1 MTNSNQTPR
10 ADDDI
15 TGIAAYFI
23 RNRVISWMIS
33 LIFLIGGAAA
43 FFGLGRLEDPA
54 FTIKDAMVVTSYPG
68 ATPQQVEE
76 EVTYPLEK
84 AIQQLTY
91 VDEVNS
97 ISSRGLSQITVTMK
111 NNYGPDDLP
120 QIWDE
125 LRRKVNDLKGS
136 LPPGVND
143 PQVIDDF
150 GDVYGILLA
159 VTGDGYSY
167 KELLDYV
174 DYLRRELELIDG
186 VSKVS
191 VSGQQQEQVFIE
203 ISMKRLSSLGLSPST
218 VFNLL
223 STQNVV
229 SDAGAVR
236 IGSEYIRIQP
246 TGEFQ
251 NVDQLGDLI
260 LTESGAQGL
269 IYLRDVAEITRGYI
283 EVPSNIITFNGHLAL
298 NLGVSFAQGVNV
310 VEVGQRFDRRLAELK
325 YQQPV
330 GVEIAEIYSQPKE
343 VDKSVSGFVVSLG
356 QAVAI
361 VIVVLLFFMGLRSG
375 LLIGLILLL
384 TVLGTFIFM
393 KYFAI
398 DLQRISLGALVI
410 ALGMLV
416 DNAIVVVEGI
426 LIGTQ
431 KGRTRL
437 QAATDIVTQTKWP
450 LLGATVIAVTAF
462 APIGLSEDS
471 TGEYCGTL
479 FTVLLISLMLSW
491 FTAIS
496 ITPFFADI
504 FFKGQKNAAG
514 SEDADPYN
522 GIIFVVYRRFLQL
535 CMRQAW
541 FTVIVLVVGLAA
553 SVYGFGFVKQ
563 AFFPSSTTPMF
574 QADIWL
580 PEGTDIRA
588 TNTKLKALES
598 WITQQ
603 DGVEH
608 VTTTAGKGLQR
619 FMLTY
624 APEKSYAAYGEITT
638 RVTSYESLDALM
650 VKFRAHVEQQ
660 FPEVNYKLKKIELGP
675 GGGAKIEARLIG
687 SDPTVLRS
695 LAAEVQG
702 IMRDD
707 PGATNIRH
715 DWRERTK
722 VLEPK
727 FNESQ
732 ARRYGITKSDV
743 DDFLSMSFSG
753 LSIGVYRDGTTLM
766 PIVARLPEEERV
778 DIRNIEGMKIWS
790 PALSEFIPLQ
800 QVTLG
805 YDMRWEDPIIVRKNR
820 KRMLT
825 VMADPDLL
833 GEETA
838 ATLQSRLQTKIE
850 ALEFPPGYSLE
861 WGGEYESS
869 ADAQASL
876 FTTMPMGYLFMFLI
890 TVFLFNS
897 IKEPIIVWCTVP
909 LALIGV
915 TSGLLLLDTPFG
927 FMALLGFLSLSGMV
941 LKNGIVLLDQIEIE
955 MKLGKDPYVAV
966 VDAALSRVRPVCMAA
981 ITTILGMIPL
991 LPDIF
996 FKPMAVTIMF
1006 GLGFAT
1012 VLTLIVVPVL
1022 YRLFHSVRV
1031 PNGREPSD
1039 PSAQGMQEATQ

>member
-1 MTNSNQTPR
+1 MNDLNKSAPQS
-10 ADDDI
+10 DDDV

-23 RNRVISWMIS
+23 RNRVISWMVA
-33 LIFLIGGAAA
+33 LIFLIGGIAA

-76 EVTYPLEK
+76 EVTYPIEK

-125 LRRKVNDLKGS
+125 LRRKVNDLKGT
-136 LPPGVND
+136 LPPGVNE

-174 DYLRRELELIDG
+174 DYLRRELELVDG

-203 ISMKRLSSLGLSPST
+203 VSMKKLSSIGLSPDT

-229 SDAGAVR
+229 SDAGAIR
-236 IGSEYIRIQP
+236 IGDEYIRIQP

-251 NVDQLGDLI
+251 SVDELGDLLI
-260 LTESGAQGL
+260 AESGAQGL
-269 IYLRDVAEITRGYI
+269 IFLKDVAEIKRGYV
-283 EVPSNIITFNGHLAL
+283 EVPNNIINFNGSLAL
-298 NLGVSFAQGVNV
+298 NVGVSFAEGVNV
-310 VEVGQRFDRRLAELK
+310 VEVGKAFDHRLAELK

-330 GVEIAEIYSQPKE
+330 GIEISEIYSQPKE
-343 VDKSVSGFVVSLG
+343 VDKSVSGFVVSLA
-356 QAVAI
+356 QAVGI
-361 VIVVLLFFMGLRSG
+361 VIIVLLFFMGLRSG

-393 KYFAI
+393 KYLAI

-496 ITPFFADI
+496 LTPFFADI
-504 FFKGQKNAAG
+504 FFKGQKIKQGEGEEN
-514 SEDADPYN
+514 DPYN
-522 GIIFVVYRRFLQL
+522 GVIFVIYKKFLQF
-535 CMRQAW
+535 CMRRAW
-541 FTVIVLVVGLAA
+541 FTVVVLIAGLAA
-553 SVYGFGFVKQ
+553 SVYGFTFVKQ
-563 AFFPSSTTPMF
+563 AFFPSSTTPIF
-574 QADIWL
+574 QLDVWM

-588 TNTKLKALES
+588 TNTTLKELES
-598 WITQQ
+598 WLAKQ
-603 DGVEH
+603 EH
-608 VTTTAGKGLQR
+608 VDHITTTAGKGLQR

-638 RVTSYESLDALM
+638 RMENYEALKPLM
-650 VKFRAHVEQQ
+650 AKFREYLKANY
-660 FPEVNYKLKKIELGP
+660 PEINYKLKQIELGP
-675 GGGAKIEARLIG
+675 GGGAKIEARIIG
-687 SDPTVLRS
+687 SDPTVLRTI
-695 LAAEVQG
+695 AAQVKD
-702 IMRDD
+702 IMYAD
-707 PGATNIRH
+707 PQATNIRH
-715 DWRERTK
+715 DWRERTQ
-722 VLEPK
+722 VLEPQ

-753 LSIGVYRDGTTLM
+753 MTIGLYRDGTTLM
-766 PIVARLPEEERV
+766 PIVARLPEDERI

-790 PALSEFIPLQ
+790 PAQSEFIPLQ
-800 QVTLG
+800 QVTMG

-825 VMADPDLL
+825 VMADPDIL

-838 ATLQSRLQTKIE
+838 STLQKRLQPQIE
-850 ALEFPPGYSLE
+850 AIQMPPGYSLE

-869 ADAQASL
+869 GDAQESL

-897 IKEPIIVWCTVP
+897 IKEPLIVWLTVP

-915 TSGLLLLDTPFG
+915 TTGLLALNTPFG

-955 MKLGKDPYVAV
+955 MKSGKEAYDAV
-966 VDAALSRVRPVCMAA
+966 VDAAVSRVRPVCMAA

-1022 YRLFHSVRV
+1022 YRLFHKVAV
-1031 PNGREPSD
+1031 PKQ
-1039 PSAQGMQEATQ
+1039 A

>member
-1 MTNSNQTPR
+1 MSNQQHTPQS
-10 ADDDI
+10 DDDVK
-15 TGIAAYFI
+15 GVAAYFI
-23 RNRVISWMIS
+23 RNRVISWMLS
-33 LIFLIGGAAA
+33 LIFLIGGVSA

-54 FTIKDAMVVTSYPG
+54 FTIKDAMVVTAYPG

-76 EVTYPLEK
+76 EVTYPIEK

-125 LRRKVNDLKGS
+125 LRRKVNDLKGQ

-159 VTGDGYSY
+159 ITGDGYSY

-174 DYLRRELELIDG
+174 DYLRRELELVDG
-186 VSKVS
+186 ISKVS
-191 VSGQQQEQVFIE
+191 VSGQQQEKVFIE
-203 ISMKRLSSLGLSPST
+203 ISMKRISSLGLSPQT

-223 STQNVV
+223 STQNAV
-229 SDAGAVR
+229 SDAGAIR
-236 IGSEYIRIQP
+236 IGEEYIRIQP
-246 TGEFQ
+246 TGEF
-251 NVDQLGDLI
+251 NDVDKLGDLI
-260 LTESGAQGL
+260 LTESGTKGL
-269 IYLRDVAEITRGYI
+269 IYLRDVAEVKRGYV
-283 EVPSNIITFNGHLAL
+283 EVPDNIINFNGQLAL
-298 NLGVSFAQGVNV
+298 NVGVSFSQGVNV
-310 VEVGQRFDRRLAELK
+310 VEVGKRFDRRLAELK

-330 GVEIAEIYSQPKE
+330 GIDISEIYSQPKE

-361 VIVVLLFFMGLRSG
+361 VIIVLLFFMGLRSG

-384 TVLGTFIFM
+384 TVFGTFIFM
-393 KYFAI
+393 QYFRI

-431 KGRTRL
+431 KGRTRM

-462 APIGLSEDS
+462 APIGLSEDA

-496 ITPFFADI
+496 LTPFFADL
-504 FFKGQKNAAG
+504 FFKGQKFAEG
-514 SEDADPYN
+514 SEDSDPYN
-522 GIIFVVYRRFLQL
+522 GMVFVIYKNFLEF
-535 CMRQAW
+535 CMKRAW
-541 FTVIVLVVGLAA
+541 MTMGVLVLALVA
-553 SVYGFGFVKQ
+553 SVYGFTHVKQ

-574 QADIWL
+574 LVDVWM

-588 TNTKLKALES
+588 TNTKLKVLERWLS
-598 WITQQ
+598 EQ
-603 DGVEH
+603 DDVEH
-608 VTTTAGKGLQR
+608 ITTTAGKGLQR

-638 RVTSYESLDALM
+638 RVASYEALAPLM
-650 VKFRAHVEQQ
+650 ERFRQYVDQN
-660 FPEVNYKLKKIELGP
+660 FPEINYKLKQIELGP
-675 GGGAKIEARLIG
+675 GGGAKIEARIVG

-695 LAAEVQG
+695 IATQVMD
-702 IMRDD
+702 IMHADK
-707 PGATNIRH
+707 GAYNVRH

-722 VLEPK
+722 VIEPQ

-732 ARRYGITKSDV
+732 ARRYGVTKSDV
-743 DDFLSMSFSG
+743 DEFLAMSFSG
-753 LSIGVYRDGTTLM
+753 KTIGVYRDGTTLM
-766 PIVARLPEEERV
+766 PIVARLPDDERV
-778 DIRNIEGMKIWS
+778 DIRNIEGMKLWS
-790 PALSEFIPLQ
+790 PVIGDYIPLQ

-805 YDMRWEDPIIVRKNR
+805 YEMRWEDPLIVRKNR

-838 ATLQSRLQTKIE
+838 STLQKRLQPQIE
-850 ALEFPPGYSLE
+850 AIKLPAGYSLE

-869 ADAQASL
+869 HDAQESL
-876 FTTMPMGYLFMFLI
+876 FKTMPLGYLFMFLI

-897 IKEPIIVWCTVP
+897 VKEPLIVWLTVP

-915 TSGLLLLDTPFG
+915 TTGLLALNTPFG
-927 FMALLGFLSLSGMV
+927 FMALLGFLSLSGML

-955 MKLGKDPYVAV
+955 MHSGKDPYLAV
-966 VDAALSRVRPVCMAA
+966 VDASLSRVRPVCMAA
-981 ITTILGMIPL
+981 ITTILGMLPL

-1022 YRLFHSVRV
+1022 YRLFHKVAV
-1031 PNGREPSD
+1031 PK
-1039 PSAQGMQEATQ
+1039 

>member
-1 MTNSNQTPR
+1 MSEQNNVAPQK
-10 ADDDI
+10 DDDENV

-23 RNRVISWMIS
+23 RNRVISWMVS
-33 LIFLIGGAAA
+33 LIFLIGGISA

-76 EVTYPLEK
+76 EVTYPIEK

-125 LRRKVNDLKGS
+125 LRRKVNDLKGT

-143 PQVIDDF
+143 PSVIDDF

-174 DYLRRELELIDG
+174 DYLRRELELVDG

-203 ISMKRLSSLGLSPST
+203 ISMKKLSSLGLSPNT

-229 SDAGAVR
+229 SDAGAIR
-236 IGSEYIRIQP
+236 IGDEYIRIQP

-251 NVDQLGDLI
+251 SVDELGDLL

-269 IYLRDVAEITRGYI
+269 IFLKDVAEIKRGYVD
-283 EVPSNIITFNGHLAL
+283 VPTNIINYNGELAL
-298 NLGVSFAQGVNV
+298 NMGISFAQGVNV
-310 VEVGQRFDRRLAELK
+310 VEVGKAFDRRVAELK

-330 GVEIAEIYSQPKE
+330 GVEISEIYNQPKE
-343 VDKSVSGFVVSLG
+343 VDKSVSGFVVSLA
-356 QAVAI
+356 QAVGI

-496 ITPFFADI
+496 LTPFFADI
-504 FFKGQKNAAG
+504 FFKGQKIKSG
-514 SEDADPYN
+514 DGEDNDPYN
-522 GIIFVVYRRFLQL
+522 GIIFVVYKKFLNF
-535 CMRQAW
+535 CMRRAW
-541 FTVIVLVVGLAA
+541 FTVVVLVAGLAA
-553 SVYGFGFVKQ
+553 SVYGFTHVKQ
-563 AFFPSSTTPMF
+563 AFFPSSTTPIF
-574 QADIWL
+574 QLDVWL

-588 TNTKLKALES
+588 TNDKLKELEG
-598 WITQQ
+598 WLAKQ
-603 DGVEH
+603 DHVEH
-608 VTTTAGKGLQR
+608 ITTTAGKGLQR

-624 APEKSYAAYGEITT
+624 SPEKSYAAYGEITT
-638 RVTSYESLDALM
+638 RVENYEALAPLM
-650 VKFRAHVEQQ
+650 DRFRDHIKTNY
-660 FPEVNYKLKKIELGP
+660 PEINYKLKQIELGP
-675 GGGAKIEARLIG
+675 GGGAKIEARVIG
-687 SDPTVLRS
+687 SDPTVLRTI
-695 LAAEVQG
+695 AAQV
-702 IMRDD
+702 MDVMYAD

-715 DWRERTK
+715 DWRERTQ
-722 VLEPK
+722 VLEPQ

-753 LSIGVYRDGTTLM
+753 MNIGLYRDGTTLM
-766 PIVARLPEEERV
+766 PIVARLPEDERI

-790 PALSEFIPLQ
+790 PAQSEFIPLQ
-800 QVTLG
+800 QVTMG

-825 VMADPDLL
+825 VMADPDIL

-838 ATLQSRLQTKIE
+838 ATLQARLQPQIE
-850 ALEFPPGYSLE
+850 AIEMPPGYSLE

-869 ADAQASL
+869 GDAKASL

-890 TVFLFNS
+890 TIFLFNS
-897 IKEPIIVWCTVP
+897 IKEPLIVWLTVP

-915 TSGLLLLDTPFG
+915 TTGLLALNTPFG

-955 MKLGKDPYVAV
+955 MKSGKDAYDAV
-966 VDAALSRVRPVCMAA
+966 VDAAVSRVRPVCMAA

-1022 YRLFHSVRV
+1022 YRLFHKVAV
-1031 PNGREPSD
+1031 PK
-1039 PSAQGMQEATQ
+1039 

>member
-1 MTNSNQTPR
+1 MSEQNNVAPQK
-10 ADDDI
+10 DDENV

-33 LIFLIGGAAA
+33 LIFLIGGFSA

-136 LPPGVND
+136 LPPGVNE
-143 PQVIDDF
+143 PSVVDDF

-174 DYLRRELELIDG
+174 DYLRRELELVDG

-203 ISMKRLSSLGLSPST
+203 ISMKKLSSLGLSPNT

-229 SDAGAVR
+229 SDAGAIR
-236 IGSEYIRIQP
+236 IGDEYIRIQP

-251 NVDQLGDLI
+251 SVDELGDLL

-269 IYLRDVAEITRGYI
+269 IFLKDVAEIKRGYVD
-283 EVPSNIITFNGHLAL
+283 VPTNIINYNGQLAL

-310 VEVGQRFDRRLAELK
+310 VEVGKAFDRRVAELK

-330 GVEIAEIYSQPKE
+330 GVEISEIYNQPKE
-343 VDKSVSGFVVSLG
+343 VDKSVSGFVISLA
-356 QAVAI
+356 QAVGI

-393 KYFAI
+393 KYLAI

-431 KGRTRL
+431 KRRTRL

-496 ITPFFADI
+496 LTPFFADI
-504 FFKGQKNAAG
+504 FFKGQKIKSG
-514 SEDADPYN
+514 EGEDNDPYN
-522 GIIFVVYRRFLQL
+522 GIVFVMYKKFLSF
-535 CMRQAW
+535 CMRRAW
-541 FTVIVLVVGLAA
+541 FTVVVLVAGLAA
-553 SVYGFGFVKQ
+553 SVYGFTYVKQ
-563 AFFPSSTTPMF
+563 AFFPSSTTPIF
-574 QADIWL
+574 QLDVWL

-588 TNTKLKALES
+588 TNDTLKELEG
-598 WITQQ
+598 WLAEQ
-603 DGVEH
+603 DH
-608 VTTTAGKGLQR
+608 VDHITTTAGKGLQR

-638 RVTSYESLDALM
+638 RVENYEALAPLM
-650 VKFRAHVEQQ
+650 DRFREHIKTNY
-660 FPEVNYKLKKIELGP
+660 PEINYKLKQIELGP
-675 GGGAKIEARLIG
+675 GGGAKIEARIIG
-687 SDPTVLRS
+687 SDPTVLRTI
-695 LAAEVQG
+695 AAQV
-702 IMRDD
+702 MDVMYAD

-715 DWRERTK
+715 DWRERTQ
-722 VLEPK
+722 VLEPQ

-753 LSIGVYRDGTTLM
+753 MTIGLYRDGTTLM
-766 PIVARLPEEERV
+766 PIVARLPEDERI

-790 PALSEFIPLQ
+790 PAQSEFIPLQ
-800 QVTLG
+800 QVTMG

-825 VMADPDLL
+825 VMADPDIL

-838 ATLQSRLQTKIE
+838 ATLQKRLQPAIE
-850 ALEFPPGYSLE
+850 AIEMPPGYSLE

-869 ADAQASL
+869 GKAKASL
-876 FTTMPMGYLFMFLI
+876 FSTMPMGYLFMFLI
-890 TVFLFNS
+890 TIFLFNS
-897 IKEPIIVWCTVP
+897 IKEPLIVWLTVP

-915 TSGLLLLDTPFG
+915 TTGLLALNTPFG

-955 MKLGKDPYVAV
+955 MKSGKEAYDAV
-966 VDAALSRVRPVCMAA
+966 VDAAVSRVRPVCMAA

-1022 YRLFHSVRV
+1022 YRLFHRV
-1031 PNGREPSD
+1031 AVPK
-1039 PSAQGMQEATQ
+1039 

>member
-1 MTNSNQTPR
+1 MSEQNKVPQS
-10 ADDDI
+10 DGDV

-23 RNRVISWMIS
+23 RNRVISWMVS
-33 LIFLIGGAAA
+33 LIFLIGGIAA

-97 ISSRGLSQITVTMK
+97 ISNRGLSQITVTMK

-125 LRRKVNDLKGS
+125 LRRKVNDLKVT
-136 LPPGVND
+136 LPPGVNE

-174 DYLRRELELIDG
+174 DYLRRELELVDG

-203 ISMKRLSSLGLSPST
+203 VSMKKLSSIGLSPNT

-223 STQNVV
+223 STQNIV
-229 SDAGAVR
+229 SDAGAIR
-236 IGSEYIRIQP
+236 IGDEYIRIQP

-251 NVDQLGDLI
+251 SVDELGDLLI
-260 LTESGAQGL
+260 TESGAQGL
-269 IYLRDVAEITRGYI
+269 IFLKDVAEIKRGYV
-283 EVPSNIITFNGHLAL
+283 EVPSNIINFNGSLAL
-298 NLGVSFAQGVNV
+298 NVGVSFAQGVNV
-310 VEVGQRFDRRLAELK
+310 VEVGKAFDRRLAELK

-330 GVEIAEIYSQPKE
+330 GVEISEIYSQPKE
-343 VDKSVSGFVVSLG
+343 VDKSVSGFVISLA
-356 QAVAI
+356 QAVGI
-361 VIVVLLFFMGLRSG
+361 VIIVLLFFMGLRSG

-393 KYFAI
+393 KYLAI

-496 ITPFFADI
+496 LTPFFADI
-504 FFKGQKNAAG
+504 FFKGQKIKQGEGEEN
-514 SEDADPYN
+514 DPYN
-522 GIIFVVYRRFLQL
+522 GIIFVAYKKFLEF
-535 CMRQAW
+535 CMRRAW
-541 FTVIVLVVGLAA
+541 LTVVVLIVGLGA
-553 SVYGFGFVKQ
+553 SVYGFTLVKQ
-563 AFFPSSTTPMF
+563 SFFPSSTTPIF
-574 QADIWL
+574 QLDVWL

-588 TNTKLKALES
+588 TNDKLKELES
-598 WITQQ
+598 WLAEQ
-603 DGVEH
+603 EH
-608 VTTTAGKGLQR
+608 VDHITTTAGKGLQR

-638 RVTSYESLDALM
+638 RVDNYEALAPLM
-650 VKFRAHVEQQ
+650 ARFRDHLKANY
-660 FPEVNYKLKKIELGP
+660 PEINYKLKQIELGP
-675 GGGAKIEARLIG
+675 GGGAKIEARIIG
-687 SDPTVLRS
+687 SDPTVLRTI
-695 LAAEVQG
+695 AAQVMD
-702 IMRDD
+702 IMYAD

-715 DWRERTK
+715 DWRERTQ
-722 VLEPK
+722 VLEPQ

-753 LSIGVYRDGTTLM
+753 MTIGLYRDGTTLM
-766 PIVARLPEEERV
+766 PIVARLPEDERI

-790 PALSEFIPLQ
+790 PAQSEFIPLQ
-800 QVTLG
+800 QVTMG

-825 VMADPDLL
+825 VMADPDIL

-838 ATLQSRLQTKIE
+838 STLQKRLQPQIE
-850 ALEFPPGYSLE
+850 AIQMPPGYSLE

-869 ADAQASL
+869 GDAQESL

-897 IKEPIIVWCTVP
+897 IKEPLIVWLTVP

-915 TSGLLLLDTPFG
+915 TTGLLALNTPFG

-955 MKLGKDPYVAV
+955 MKSGKEAYDAV
-966 VDAALSRVRPVCMAA
+966 VDAAVSRVRPVCMAA

-1012 VLTLIVVPVL
+1012 ILTLIVVPVL
-1022 YRLFHSVRV
+1022 YRLFHKVSV
-1031 PNGREPSD
+1031 PK
-1039 PSAQGMQEATQ
+1039 

>member
-1 MTNSNQTPR
+1 MSDINKSVPQS
-10 ADDDI
+10 DDDV

-23 RNRVISWMIS
+23 RNRVISWMVA
-33 LIFLIGGAAA
+33 LIFLIGGIAA

-76 EVTYPLEK
+76 EVTYPIEK

-125 LRRKVNDLKGS
+125 LRRKVNDLKGT
-136 LPPGVND
+136 LPPGVNE

-174 DYLRRELELIDG
+174 DYLRRELELVDG

-203 ISMKRLSSLGLSPST
+203 VSMKKLSSIGLAPDT

-229 SDAGAVR
+229 SDAGAIR
-236 IGSEYIRIQP
+236 IGDEYIRIQP

-251 NVDQLGDLI
+251 SVEELGDLLI
-260 LTESGAQGL
+260 TESGAQGL
-269 IYLRDVAEITRGYI
+269 IFLKDVAEIKRGYV
-283 EVPSNIITFNGHLAL
+283 EVPSNVINFNGSLAL
-298 NLGVSFAQGVNV
+298 NVGVSFAEGVNV
-310 VEVGQRFDRRLAELK
+310 VEVGKAFDHRLAELK

-330 GVEIAEIYSQPKE
+330 GIEISEIYSQPKE
-343 VDKSVSGFVVSLG
+343 VDKSVSGFVVSLA
-356 QAVAI
+356 QAVGI
-361 VIVVLLFFMGLRSG
+361 VIIVLLFFMGLRSG

-393 KYFAI
+393 KYLAI

-496 ITPFFADI
+496 LTPFFADI
-504 FFKGQKNAAG
+504 FFKGQKIKQGEGEEN
-514 SEDADPYN
+514 DPYN
-522 GIIFVVYRRFLQL
+522 GVIFVIYKKFLQF
-535 CMRQAW
+535 CMRRAW
-541 FTVIVLVVGLAA
+541 FTVVVLIAGLAA
-553 SVYGFGFVKQ
+553 SVYGFTFVKQ
-563 AFFPSSTTPMF
+563 AFFPSSTTPIF
-574 QADIWL
+574 QLDVWM

-588 TNTKLKALES
+588 TNTTLKELES
-598 WITQQ
+598 WLAKQ
-603 DGVEH
+603 EH
-608 VTTTAGKGLQR
+608 VDHITTTAGKGLQR

-638 RVTSYESLDALM
+638 RMENYEALKPLM
-650 VKFRAHVEQQ
+650 AKFREYLKANY
-660 FPEVNYKLKKIELGP
+660 PEINYKLKQIELGP
-675 GGGAKIEARLIG
+675 GGGAKIEARIIG
-687 SDPTVLRS
+687 SDPTVLRTI
-695 LAAEVQG
+695 AAQVKD
-702 IMRDD
+702 IMYAD
-707 PGATNIRH
+707 PQASNIRH
-715 DWRERTK
+715 DWRERTQ
-722 VLEPK
+722 VLEPQ

-753 LSIGVYRDGTTLM
+753 MTIGLYRDGTTLM
-766 PIVARLPEEERV
+766 PIVARLPEDERI

-790 PALSEFIPLQ
+790 PAQSEFIPLQ
-800 QVTLG
+800 QVTMG

-825 VMADPDLL
+825 VMADPDIL

-838 ATLQSRLQTKIE
+838 STLQKRLQPQIE
-850 ALEFPPGYSLE
+850 AIQMPPGYSLE

-869 ADAQASL
+869 GDAQESL

-897 IKEPIIVWCTVP
+897 IKEPLIVWLTVP

-915 TSGLLLLDTPFG
+915 TTGLLALNTPFG

-955 MKLGKDPYVAV
+955 MKSGKEAYDAV
-966 VDAALSRVRPVCMAA
+966 VDAAVSRVRPVCMAA

-1022 YRLFHSVRV
+1022 YRLFHKVAV
-1031 PNGREPSD
+1031 PKQ
-1039 PSAQGMQEATQ
+1039 A

>member
-1 MTNSNQTPR
+1 MSEQNNVAPQK
-10 ADDDI
+10 DDDDENV

-23 RNRVISWMIS
+23 RNRVISWMVS
-33 LIFLIGGAAA
+33 LIFLIGGISA

-76 EVTYPLEK
+76 EVTYPIEK

-125 LRRKVNDLKGS
+125 LRRKVNDLKGT

-143 PQVIDDF
+143 PSVIDDF

-174 DYLRRELELIDG
+174 DYLRRELELVDG

-203 ISMKRLSSLGLSPST
+203 ISMKKLSSLGLSPNT

-229 SDAGAVR
+229 SDAGAIR
-236 IGSEYIRIQP
+236 IGDEYIRIQP

-251 NVDQLGDLI
+251 SVDELGDLL

-269 IYLRDVAEITRGYI
+269 IFLKDVAEIKRGYVD
-283 EVPSNIITFNGHLAL
+283 VPTNIINYNGELAL
-298 NLGVSFAQGVNV
+298 NMGISFAQGVNV
-310 VEVGQRFDRRLAELK
+310 VEVGKAFDRRVAELK

-330 GVEIAEIYSQPKE
+330 GVEISEIYNQPKE
-343 VDKSVSGFVVSLG
+343 VDKSVSGFVVSLA
-356 QAVAI
+356 QAVGI

-496 ITPFFADI
+496 LTPFFADI
-504 FFKGQKNAAG
+504 FFKGQKIKSG
-514 SEDADPYN
+514 DGEDNDPYN
-522 GIIFVVYRRFLQL
+522 GIIFVVYKKFLNF
-535 CMRQAW
+535 CMRRAW
-541 FTVIVLVVGLAA
+541 FTVVVLVAGLAA
-553 SVYGFGFVKQ
+553 SVYGFTHVKQ
-563 AFFPSSTTPMF
+563 AFFPSSTTPIF
-574 QADIWL
+574 QLDVWL

-588 TNTKLKALES
+588 TNDKLKELEG
-598 WITQQ
+598 WLAKQ
-603 DGVEH
+603 DHVEH
-608 VTTTAGKGLQR
+608 ITTTAGKGLQR

-624 APEKSYAAYGEITT
+624 SPEKSYAAYGEITT
-638 RVTSYESLDALM
+638 RVENYEALAPLM
-650 VKFRAHVEQQ
+650 DRFRDHIKTNY
-660 FPEVNYKLKKIELGP
+660 PEINYKLKQIELGP
-675 GGGAKIEARLIG
+675 GGGAKIEARVIG
-687 SDPTVLRS
+687 SDPTVLRTI
-695 LAAEVQG
+695 AAQV
-702 IMRDD
+702 MDVMYAD

-715 DWRERTK
+715 DWRERTQ
-722 VLEPK
+722 VLEPQ

-753 LSIGVYRDGTTLM
+753 MNIGLYRDGTTLM
-766 PIVARLPEEERV
+766 PIVARLPEDERI

-790 PALSEFIPLQ
+790 PAQSEFIPLQ
-800 QVTLG
+800 QVTMG

-825 VMADPDLL
+825 VMADPDIL

-838 ATLQSRLQTKIE
+838 ATLQARLQPQIE
-850 ALEFPPGYSLE
+850 AIEMPPGYSLE

-869 ADAQASL
+869 GDAKASL

-890 TVFLFNS
+890 TIFLFNS
-897 IKEPIIVWCTVP
+897 IKEPLIVWLTVP

-915 TSGLLLLDTPFG
+915 TTGLLALNTPFG

-955 MKLGKDPYVAV
+955 MKSGKEAYDAV
-966 VDAALSRVRPVCMAA
+966 VDAAVSRVRPVCMAA

-1022 YRLFHSVRV
+1022 YRLFHKVAV
-1031 PNGREPSD
+1031 PK
-1039 PSAQGMQEATQ
+1039 

>member
-1 MTNSNQTPR
+1 MSQEK
-10 ADDDI
+10 
-15 TGIAAYFI
+15 GIAAYFI
-23 RNRVISWMIS
+23 QNKVISWMLT
-33 LIFLIGGAAA
+33 LIFMIGGTSA

-54 FTIKDAMVVTSYPG
+54 FTIKDAMVVTNYPG
-68 ATPQQVEE
+68 ATPEQVEE

-97 ISSRGLSQITVTMK
+97 LSSRGLSQITVTMK

-125 LRRKVNDLKGS
+125 LRRKVNDLKRQ
-136 LPPGVND
+136 LPPGVGE
-143 PQVIDDF
+143 PSVIDDF
-150 GDVYGILLA
+150 GDVYGVLLA
-159 VTGDGYSY
+159 VTGKGYSY
-167 KELLDYV
+167 KEILDYV
-174 DYLRRELELIDG
+174 DYLRRELELVDG

-191 VSGQQQEQVFIE
+191 VSGVQQEQVFIE
-203 ISMKRLSSLGLSPST
+203 ASLKRMTSLGISPQTLYS
-218 VFNLL
+218 LL
-223 STQNVV
+223 SNQNTV
-229 SDAGAVR
+229 SSAGAVK
-236 IGSEYIRIQP
+236 IGTEYIQIHP
-246 TGEFQ
+246 TGEFED
-251 NVDQLGDLI
+251 VAQLGDLI
-260 LTESGAQGL
+260 ITDGGAQGL
-269 IYLRDVAEITRGYI
+269 IYLKDIAEVKRGYV
-283 EVPSNIITFNGHLAL
+283 EVPSNIVNFNGNFAL
-298 NLGVSFAQGVNV
+298 NLGVSFSAGVNV
-310 VEVGQRFDRRLAELK
+310 VEIGKLVDQRMAELK
-325 YQQPV
+325 EQQPI
-330 GVEIAEIYSQPKE
+330 GIDISEIYSQPKE

-361 VIVVLLFFMGLRSG
+361 VIIVLLFFMGVRSG

-384 TVLGTFIFM
+384 TVAGTFVFM

-426 LIGTQ
+426 LIGMQ

-462 APIGLSEDS
+462 APIGLSDDA

-496 ITPFFADI
+496 LTPFFASL
-504 FFKGQKNAAG
+504 FFKERVQ
-514 SEDADPYN
+514 SEEESLEEKDPYN
-522 GIIFVVYRRFLQL
+522 GMIFVVYKRFLEF
-535 CMRQAW
+535 CMRYSVA
-541 FTVIVLVVGLAA
+541 TMVILVVALGGSL
-553 SVYGFGFVKQ
+553 YGFTKVKQ
-563 AFFPSSTTPMF
+563 SFFPSSTTPIFMV
-574 QADIWL
+574 DVWM
-580 PEGTDIRA
+580 PEGTDIRSTNA
-588 TNTKLKALES
+588 TLKELEE
-598 WITQQ
+598 WILEQQ
-603 DGVEH
+603 HIEH

-624 APEKSYAAYGEITT
+624 APEKSYAAYGEIMT
-638 RVTSYESLDALM
+638 RVDNYEALQPLM
-650 VKFRAHVEQQ
+650 AKFRQHIEDQYPQ
-660 FPEVNYKLKKIELGP
+660 IQYKLKQIELGP
-675 GGGAKIEARLIG
+675 GGGAKVEARIVG
-687 SDPTVLRS
+687 ADPTVLRG
-695 LAAEVQG
+695 LAAQVID
-702 IMRDD
+702 IMHYD
-707 PGATNIRH
+707 PGATNVRH

-722 VLEPK
+722 VLEPQ

-732 ARRYGITKSDV
+732 ARRYGISKTDV
-743 DDFLSMSFSG
+743 NELLEMAFSG
-753 LSIGVYRDGTTLM
+753 KAIGVYRDGTTLM
-766 PIVARLPEEERV
+766 PIVTRLPENERV
-778 DIRNIEGMKIWS
+778 DISTIEGMKIWS
-790 PALSEFIPLQ
+790 PALSQYIPLQ
-800 QVTLG
+800 QVVLG
-805 YDMRWEDPIIVRKNR
+805 YDVIWEDPQIVRKNR

-825 VMADPDLL
+825 VMADPDIL

-838 ATLQSRLQTKIE
+838 ATLQKRLQTQIE
-850 ALEFPPGYSLE
+850 QIDFPTGYSLE

-869 ADAQASL
+869 RDAQASL
-876 FTTMPMGYLFMFLI
+876 FQTMPLGYLFMFLV

-897 IKEPIIVWCTVP
+897 VKESVIVWLTVP
-909 LALIGV
+909 LAIIGV
-915 TSGLLLLDTPFG
+915 TSGLLLLNTPFG
-927 FMALLGFLSLSGMV
+927 FMALLGFLSLSGML

-955 MKLGKDPYVAV
+955 IKSGKEPYHAV

-1022 YRLFHSVRV
+1022 YRMFHRIKVV
-1031 PNGREPSD
+1031 EY
-1039 PSAQGMQEATQ
+1039 

>member
-1 MTNSNQTPR
+1 MSEQNKVPQS
-10 ADDDI
+10 DDDV

-23 RNRVISWMIS
+23 RNRVISWMVS
-33 LIFLIGGAAA
+33 LIFLIGGIAA

-97 ISSRGLSQITVTMK
+97 ISNRGLSQITVTMK

-125 LRRKVNDLKGS
+125 LRRKVNDLKVT
-136 LPPGVND
+136 LPPGVNE

-174 DYLRRELELIDG
+174 DYLRRELELVDG

-203 ISMKRLSSLGLSPST
+203 VSMKKLSSIGLSPNT

-223 STQNVV
+223 STQNIV
-229 SDAGAVR
+229 SDAGAIR
-236 IGSEYIRIQP
+236 IGDEYIRIQP

-251 NVDQLGDLI
+251 SVDELGDLLI
-260 LTESGAQGL
+260 TESGAQGL
-269 IYLRDVAEITRGYI
+269 IFLKDVAEIKRGYV
-283 EVPSNIITFNGHLAL
+283 EVPSNIINFNGSLAL
-298 NLGVSFAQGVNV
+298 NVGVSFAQGVNV
-310 VEVGQRFDRRLAELK
+310 VEVGKAFDRRLAELK

-330 GVEIAEIYSQPKE
+330 GVEISEIYSQPKE
-343 VDKSVSGFVVSLG
+343 VDKSVSGFVISLA
-356 QAVAI
+356 QAVGI
-361 VIVVLLFFMGLRSG
+361 VIIVLLFFMGLRSG

-393 KYFAI
+393 KYLAI

-416 DNAIVVVEGI
+416 DNTIVVVEGI

-496 ITPFFADI
+496 LTPFFADI
-504 FFKGQKNAAG
+504 FFKGQKIKQGEGEEN
-514 SEDADPYN
+514 DPYN
-522 GIIFVVYRRFLQL
+522 GIIFVAYKKFLEF
-535 CMRQAW
+535 CMRRAW
-541 FTVIVLVVGLAA
+541 LTVVVLIVGLGA
-553 SVYGFGFVKQ
+553 SVYGFTLVKQ
-563 AFFPSSTTPMF
+563 SFFPSSTTPIF
-574 QADIWL
+574 QLDVWL

-588 TNTKLKALES
+588 TNDKLKELES
-598 WITQQ
+598 WLAEQ
-603 DGVEH
+603 EH
-608 VTTTAGKGLQR
+608 VDHITTTAGKGLQR

-638 RVTSYESLDALM
+638 RVDNYEALAPLM
-650 VKFRAHVEQQ
+650 ARFRDHLKANY
-660 FPEVNYKLKKIELGP
+660 PEINYKLKQIELGP
-675 GGGAKIEARLIG
+675 GGGAKIEARIIG
-687 SDPTVLRS
+687 SDPTVLRTI
-695 LAAEVQG
+695 AAQVMD
-702 IMRDD
+702 IMYAD

-715 DWRERTK
+715 DWRERTQ
-722 VLEPK
+722 VLEPQ

-753 LSIGVYRDGTTLM
+753 MTIGLYRDGTTLM
-766 PIVARLPEEERV
+766 PIVARLPEDERI

-790 PALSEFIPLQ
+790 PAQSEFIPLQ
-800 QVTLG
+800 QVTMG

-825 VMADPDLL
+825 VMADPDIL

-838 ATLQSRLQTKIE
+838 STLQKRLQPQIE
-850 ALEFPPGYSLE
+850 AIQMPPGYSLE

-869 ADAQASL
+869 GDAQESL

-897 IKEPIIVWCTVP
+897 IKEPLIVWLTVP

-915 TSGLLLLDTPFG
+915 TTGLLALNTPFG

-955 MKLGKDPYVAV
+955 MKSGKEAYDAV
-966 VDAALSRVRPVCMAA
+966 VDAAVSRVRPVCMAA

-1012 VLTLIVVPVL
+1012 ILTLIVVPVL
-1022 YRLFHSVRV
+1022 YRLFHKVSV
-1031 PNGREPSD
+1031 PK
-1039 PSAQGMQEATQ
+1039 

>member
-1 MTNSNQTPR
+1 MSDQNKVTPQQGDE
-10 ADDDI
+10 AI

-23 RNRVISWMIS
+23 RNRVISWMVS
-33 LIFLIGGAAA
+33 LIFLIGGVFS
-43 FFGLGRLEDPA
+43 FFELGRLEDPA
-54 FTIKDAMVVTSYPG
+54 FTIKDAQVVTSYPG

-76 EVTYPLEK
+76 EVTYPIEK

-97 ISSRGLSQITVTMK
+97 ISSRGLSQITVSMK

-136 LPPGVND
+136 LPPGAND
-143 PQVIDDF
+143 PTVIDDF

-203 ISMKRLSSLGLSPST
+203 ISMKKLSSLGLSPNT

-229 SDAGAVR
+229 SDAGAIR
-236 IGSEYIRIQP
+236 IGDEYVRIQP

-251 NVDQLGDLI
+251 SVEELGDLLI
-260 LTESGAQGL
+260 NESGAQGL
-269 IYLRDVAEITRGYI
+269 IFLKDVAEIKRGYVD
-283 EVPSNIITFNGHLAL
+283 VPTNIINYNGSLSL
-298 NLGVSFAQGVNV
+298 NLGISFAQGVNV
-310 VEVGQRFDRRLAELK
+310 VEVGQAFDRRIAELR

-330 GVEIAEIYSQPKE
+330 GMDISEIYNQPKE
-343 VDKSVSGFVVSLG
+343 VDKSVSGFVTSLA
-356 QAVAI
+356 QAVGI

-393 KYFAI
+393 KFLAI

-450 LLGATVIAVTAF
+450 LLGATVIAITAF

-479 FTVLLISLMLSW
+479 FTVLMISLMLSW

-496 ITPFFADI
+496 LTPFFADI
-504 FFKGQKNAAG
+504 FFKGQK
-514 SEDADPYN
+514 SEGGDEESKDPYN
-522 GIIFVVYRRFLQL
+522 GIVFVAYKKFLEF
-535 CMRQAW
+535 CMRRAW
-541 FTVIVLVVGLAA
+541 LTVIVLVAGLAA
-553 SVYGFGFVKQ
+553 SIYGFTHVKQ

-574 QADIWL
+574 MMDVWL

-588 TNTKLKALES
+588 TNEKLQDLEN
-598 WITQQ
+598 WLAQQ
-603 DGVEH
+603 DHVEH
-608 VTTTAGKGLQR
+608 ITTTAGKGLQR

-624 APEKSYAAYGEITT
+624 TPEKSYAAYGEIST
-638 RVTSYESLDALM
+638 RVDSYEALAPLM
-650 VKFRAHVEQQ
+650 KSFREHVKTNY
-660 FPEVNYKLKKIELGP
+660 PEIDYKLRQITLGP
-675 GGGAKIEARLIG
+675 SSGSKIEARIIG

-695 LAAEVQG
+695 IGAQVMDVLKA
-702 IMRDD
+702 D
-707 PGATNIRH
+707 PGAKNIRH

-722 VLEPK
+722 ILEPQ

-753 LSIGVYRDGTTLM
+753 MNIGLYRDGTTLM
-766 PIVARLPEEERV
+766 PIVARLPEDERI

-790 PALSEFIPLQ
+790 PVQSEFIPLQ
-800 QVTLG
+800 QVTMG
-805 YDMRWEDPIIVRKNR
+805 YEMRWEDPIIVRKNR

-825 VMADPDLL
+825 IMADPDLL

-838 ATLQSRLQTKIE
+838 ATLQQRIEPLIE
-850 ALEFPPGYSLE
+850 AIDMPSGYSLE
-861 WGGEYESS
+861 WGGEKESS
-869 ADAQASL
+869 GDARASL

-890 TVFLFNS
+890 TIFLFNS
-897 IKEPIIVWCTVP
+897 IKEPLIVWLTVP

-915 TSGLLLLDTPFG
+915 TTGLLALNTPFG

-955 MKLGKDPYVAV
+955 MKSGKDAYDAV
-966 VDAALSRVRPVCMAA
+966 VDAAVSRVRPVCMAA

-1022 YRLFHSVRV
+1022 YRLFHKVAV
-1031 PNGREPSD
+1031 PK
-1039 PSAQGMQEATQ
+1039 

>member
-1 MTNSNQTPR
+1 MSEQKQTPPENNENQ
-10 ADDDI
+10 
-15 TGIAAYFI
+15 GVAAYFI
-23 RNRVISWMIS
+23 NNRVISWMVS
-33 LIFLIGGAAA
+33 LIFLIGGTAA
-43 FFGLGRLEDPA
+43 FFNLGRLEDPA

-97 ISSRGLSQITVTMK
+97 ISSRGLSQITVKMK

-125 LRRKVNDLKGS
+125 LRRKVNDLKGA
-136 LPPGVND
+136 LPPGVN
-143 PQVIDDF
+143 PPLVIDDF

-159 VTGDGYSY
+159 VTGEGYSY

-203 ISMKRLSSLGLSPST
+203 ISMKRISTLGISPQT

-223 STQNVV
+223 STQNLV
-229 SDAGAVR
+229 SDAGAIR
-236 IGSEYIRIQP
+236 IGSEYIRIHP
-246 TGEFQ
+246 TGEFDD
-251 NVDQLGDLI
+251 VEKLGDLI
-260 LTESGAQGL
+260 LSERGAQGL
-269 IYLRDVAEITRGYI
+269 IYLRDVAEVKRGYV
-283 EVPSNIITFNGHLAL
+283 EVPSNVITFNGKLAL
-298 NLGVSFAQGVNV
+298 NVGVSFAQGVNV

-325 YQQPV
+325 YQQPI
-330 GVEIAEIYSQPKE
+330 GIDIAEVYSQPKE

-361 VIVVLLFFMGLRSG
+361 VIIVLLFFMGLRSG

-393 KYFAI
+393 QYFKI

-462 APIGLSEDS
+462 APIGLSEDA

-496 ITPFFADI
+496 LTPFFADL
-504 FFKGQKNAAG
+504 FFRGQKAPASG
-514 SEDADPYN
+514 EESDPYQ
-522 GIIFVVYRRFLQL
+522 GFIFVVYRRFLEF
-535 CMRQAW
+535 CMKRAW
-541 FTVIVLVVGLAA
+541 LTMGVLVLGLAA
-553 SVYGFGFVKQ
+553 SLYGFTKVKQ

-574 QADIWL
+574 MVDVWM

-588 TNTKLKALES
+588 TDAILLELEKWLS
-598 WITQQ
+598 AQESV
-603 DGVEH
+603 DS

-624 APEKSYAAYGEITT
+624 SPEKSYAAYGEIIT
-638 RVTSYESLDALM
+638 RVTDYQQLAALM
-650 VKFRAHVEQQ
+650 ARFRAHLDARYPQI
-660 FPEVNYKLKKIELGP
+660 NYKLKQIELGP
-675 GGGAKIEARLIG
+675 GGGAKIEARIVG

-695 LAAEVQG
+695 IAAQV
-702 IMRDD
+702 MDVMYAD
-707 PGATNIRH
+707 PGAYNIRH

-722 VLEPK
+722 VLEPQ

-732 ARRYGITKSDV
+732 ARRYGITKADV
-743 DDFLSMSFSG
+743 DEFLAMSFSG
-753 LSIGVYRDGTTLM
+753 KTIGVYRDGTTLM

-790 PALSEFIPLQ
+790 PALSEYIPLQ

-805 YDMRWEDPIIVRKNR
+805 YEMRWEDPLIVRKNR

-838 ATLQSRLQTKIE
+838 ATLQQRLQPQIE
-850 ALEFPPGYSLE
+850 AIPLPPGYFLE

-869 ADAQASL
+869 SDAKASL
-876 FTTMPMGYLFMFLI
+876 FKTMPLGYLFMFLI

-897 IKEPIIVWCTVP
+897 VKESLIVWLTVP
-909 LALIGV
+909 LAVIGV
-915 TSGLLLLDTPFG
+915 TTGLLALNTPFG
-927 FMALLGFLSLSGMV
+927 FMALLGFLSLSGML

-955 MKLGKDPYVAV
+955 MHSGKDPYLAV
-966 VDAALSRVRPVCMAA
+966 VDASLSRVRPVCMAA
-981 ITTILGMIPL
+981 VTTILGMIPL

-996 FKPMAVTIMF
+996 FRPMAVTIMF

-1022 YRLFHSVRV
+1022 YRLFHHVKV
-1031 PNGREPSD
+1031 P
-1039 PSAQGMQEATQ
+1039 Q

>member
-1 MTNSNQTPR
+1 MSDLNKSVPQS
-10 ADDDI
+10 DDDV

-23 RNRVISWMIS
+23 RNRVISWMVA
-33 LIFLIGGAAA
+33 LIFLIGGIAA

-76 EVTYPLEK
+76 EVTYPIEK

-125 LRRKVNDLKGS
+125 LRRKVNDLKGT
-136 LPPGVND
+136 LPPGVNE

-174 DYLRRELELIDG
+174 DYLRRELELVDG

-203 ISMKRLSSLGLSPST
+203 VSMKKLSSIGLSPDT

-229 SDAGAVR
+229 SDAGAIR
-236 IGSEYIRIQP
+236 IGDEYIRIQP

-251 NVDQLGDLI
+251 SVDELGDLLI
-260 LTESGAQGL
+260 TESGAQGL
-269 IYLRDVAEITRGYI
+269 IFLKDVAEIKRGYV
-283 EVPSNIITFNGHLAL
+283 EVPNNIINFNGSLAL
-298 NLGVSFAQGVNV
+298 NVGVSFVEGVNV
-310 VEVGQRFDRRLAELK
+310 VEVGKAFDHRLAELK

-330 GVEIAEIYSQPKE
+330 GIEISEIYSQPKE
-343 VDKSVSGFVVSLG
+343 VDKSVSGFVVSLA
-356 QAVAI
+356 QAVGI
-361 VIVVLLFFMGLRSG
+361 VIIVLLFFMGLRSG

-393 KYFAI
+393 KYLAI

-496 ITPFFADI
+496 LTPFFADI
-504 FFKGQKNAAG
+504 FFKGQKIKQGEGEEN
-514 SEDADPYN
+514 DPYN
-522 GIIFVVYRRFLQL
+522 GVIFVIYKKFLQF
-535 CMRQAW
+535 CMRRAW
-541 FTVIVLVVGLAA
+541 FTVVVLIAGLAA
-553 SVYGFGFVKQ
+553 SVYGFTFVKQ
-563 AFFPSSTTPMF
+563 AFFPSSTTPIF
-574 QADIWL
+574 QLDVWM

-588 TNTKLKALES
+588 TNTTLKELES
-598 WITQQ
+598 WLAKQ
-603 DGVEH
+603 EH
-608 VTTTAGKGLQR
+608 VDHITTTAGKGLQR

-638 RVTSYESLDALM
+638 RMENYEALKPLM
-650 VKFRAHVEQQ
+650 AKFREYLKANY
-660 FPEVNYKLKKIELGP
+660 PEINYKLKQIELGP
-675 GGGAKIEARLIG
+675 GGGAKIEARIIG
-687 SDPTVLRS
+687 SDPTVLRTI
-695 LAAEVQG
+695 AAQVKD
-702 IMRDD
+702 IMYAD
-707 PGATNIRH
+707 PQATNIRH
-715 DWRERTK
+715 DWRERTQ
-722 VLEPK
+722 VLEPQ

-753 LSIGVYRDGTTLM
+753 MTIGLYRDGTTLM
-766 PIVARLPEEERV
+766 PIVARLPEDERI

-790 PALSEFIPLQ
+790 PAQSEFIPLQ
-800 QVTLG
+800 QVTMG

-825 VMADPDLL
+825 VMADPDIL

-838 ATLQSRLQTKIE
+838 STLQKRLQPQIE
-850 ALEFPPGYSLE
+850 AIQMPPGYSLE

-869 ADAQASL
+869 GDAQESL

-897 IKEPIIVWCTVP
+897 IKEPLIVWLTVP

-915 TSGLLLLDTPFG
+915 TTGLLALNTPFG

-955 MKLGKDPYVAV
+955 MKSGKEAYDAV
-966 VDAALSRVRPVCMAA
+966 VDAAVSRVRPVCMAA

-1022 YRLFHSVRV
+1022 YRLFHKVAV
-1031 PNGREPSD
+1031 PKQ
-1039 PSAQGMQEATQ
+1039 A

>member
-1 MTNSNQTPR
+1 MSENKNNMPQSDQ
-10 ADDDI
+10 DV

-23 RNRVISWMIS
+23 RNKVISWMIS
-33 LIFLIGGAAA
+33 LIFLIGGLMA

-84 AIQQLTY
+84 AVQQLPY

-111 NNYGPDDLP
+111 NNYGPDALP

-125 LRRKVNDLKGS
+125 LRRKVNDQKRY
-136 LPPGVND
+136 LPPGLEEPKV
-143 PQVIDDF
+143 VDDF
-150 GDVYGILLA
+150 GDVYGILFA

-174 DYLRRELELIDG
+174 DYLRRELELVDG
-186 VSKVS
+186 VGKVS
-191 VSGQQQEQVFIE
+191 VSGTQQEQVFIE
-203 ISMKRLSSLGLSPST
+203 TSIKRLSNLGISPDT

-223 STQNVV
+223 STQNIVG
-229 SDAGAVR
+229 DAGATR
-236 IGSEYIRIQP
+236 IGNEYIRIQP

-251 NVDQLGDLI
+251 DVSQLGNLI
-260 LTESGAQGL
+260 VTDSGTDGL
-269 IYLRDVAEITRGYI
+269 IYLRDVADIKQGYI
-283 EVPSNIITFNGHLAL
+283 DVPSNIINYNGKLAI
-298 NLGVSFAQGVNV
+298 NVGISFATGVNV
-310 VEVGQRFDRRLAELK
+310 VDVGKKIEQRLEELK
-325 YQQPV
+325 SQQPL
-330 GVEIAEIYSQPKE
+330 GIDISKIYSQPVE
-343 VDKSVSGFVVSLG
+343 VEKSVSGFVVSLG

-361 VIVVLLFFMGLRSG
+361 VIIVLLLFMGLRSG

-393 KYFAI
+393 KFFAI

-416 DNAIVVVEGI
+416 DNAIVIVEGI
-426 LIGTQ
+426 LIGTK

-450 LLGATVIAVTAF
+450 LLGATVIAITAF
-462 APIGLSEDS
+462 APIGLSDDS

-479 FTVLLISLMLSW
+479 FVVLLISLMLSW

-496 ITPFFADI
+496 LTPFFADM
-504 FFKGQKNAAG
+504 FFKGMK
-514 SEDADPYN
+514 SEKADDQTELYN
-522 GIIFVVYRRFLQL
+522 GFVFTTYKAFLEF
-535 CMRQAW
+535 CMRRAW
-541 FTVIVLVVGLAA
+541 FTVAVLIGGLVA
-553 SVYGFGFVKQ
+553 SLYGFTFIKQ
-563 AFFPSSTTPMF
+563 SFFPSSTTPMF
-574 QADIWL
+574 LVDVWM

-588 TNTKLKALES
+588 TNDKLHELQS
-598 WITQQ
+598 WLSKQKS
-603 DGVEH
+603 VEH
-608 VTTTAGKGLQR
+608 VTTTAGKGLPR

-624 APEKSYAAYGEITT
+624 SSEKSYPAYGEIIT
-638 RVTSYESLDALM
+638 RVDNYESLPKLM
-650 VKFRAHVEQQ
+650 ADFQSYVEKNY
-660 FPEVNYKLKKIELGP
+660 PELDYKLKQIQLGP
-675 GGGAKIEARLIG
+675 SSGSKIEARIIG
-687 SDPTVLRS
+687 SDPTVLRTI
-695 LAAEVQG
+695 AAQVSE
-702 IMRDD
+702 IMHND

-722 VLEPK
+722 VLEPQ

-743 DDFLSMSFSG
+743 DDFLAMSFSG
-753 LSIGVYRDGTTLM
+753 KSVGIYRDGTTLM
-766 PIVARLPEEERV
+766 PIVARLPDDERV
-778 DIRNIEGMKIWS
+778 DIRNIDGINIWS
-790 PALSEFIPLQ
+790 PAISDYIPLQ
-800 QVTLG
+800 QVAQG
-805 YDMRWEDPIIVRKNR
+805 YEMFWEDPLIIRKDR

-825 VMADPDLL
+825 VMADPDIL
-833 GEETA
+833 GDETA
-838 ATLQSRLQTKIE
+838 ATLQARLTPLVDAIE
-850 ALEFPPGYSLE
+850 LPPGYTLE

-869 ADAQASL
+869 RDAQASL
-876 FTTMPMGYLFMFLI
+876 FTTMPMGYLFMFII
-890 TVFLFNS
+890 TVLLFKTV
-897 IKEPIIVWCTVP
+897 KEPVIVWLTVP
-909 LALIGV
+909 LAIIGV
-915 TSGLLLLDTPFG
+915 TIGLLALNTPFG
-927 FMALLGFLSLSGMV
+927 FMALLGFLSLSGML

-955 MKLGKDPYVAV
+955 IKSGKQAY
-966 VDAALSRVRPVCMAA
+966 DAIVEASLSRVRPVCMAA

-1022 YRLFHSVRV
+1022 YKMFHRI
-1031 PNGREPSD
+1031 
-1039 PSAQGMQEATQ
+1039 ATPA

>member
-1 MTNSNQTPR
+1 MNESNQPVNPEEK
-10 ADDDI
+10 
-15 TGIAAYFI
+15 GVAAYFI
-23 RNRVISWMIS
+23 KNRVISWMVS
-33 LIFLIGGAAA
+33 LIFLIGGVSA

-54 FTIKDAMVVTSYPG
+54 FTIKDAMVITSYPG
-68 ATPQQVEE
+68 ATPLQVEE

-97 ISSRGLSQITVTMK
+97 TSSRGLSQISVTMK
-111 NNYGPDDLP
+111 SNYGPDDLP

-125 LRRKVNDLKGS
+125 LRRKVNDIQS
-136 LPPGVND
+136 QLPPGVNP

-159 VTGDGYSY
+159 VTGEGYTY

-174 DYLRRELELIDG
+174 DYLRRELELVDG
-186 VSKVS
+186 VGKVN

-203 ISMKRLSSLGLSPST
+203 ISMKRMSTLGIAPNT

-223 STQNVV
+223 STQNTV
-229 SDAGAVR
+229 SDAGAIR
-236 IGSEYIRIQP
+236 IGDEYIRIQP
-246 TGEFQ
+246 TGEFE
-251 NVDQLGDLI
+251 NVDKLGDLI
-260 LTESGAQGL
+260 LTEGGAQGL
-269 IYLRDVAEITRGYI
+269 IFLRDVAEIKRGYI
-283 EVPSNIITFNGHLAL
+283 DVPKNIITYNGHLAL
-298 NLGVSFAQGVNV
+298 NLGVSFSQGVNV
-310 VEVGQRFDRRLAELK
+310 VEVGERFDRRLAELK
-325 YQQPV
+325 FQQPV
-330 GVEIAEIYSQPKE
+330 GIEISEIYSQPKE

-361 VIVVLLFFMGLRSG
+361 VIIVLLFFMGLRSG

-393 KYFAI
+393 QYFAI

-431 KGRTRL
+431 RGRTRL
-437 QAATDIVTQTKWP
+437 QAATDIVMQTKWP

-462 APIGLSEDS
+462 APIGLSDDA

-496 ITPFFADI
+496 LTPFFADI
-504 FFKGQKNAAG
+504 FFKDQKSKGDDEN
-514 SEDADPYN
+514 SDPYN
-522 GIIFVVYRRFLQL
+522 GMVFVLYRGFLEF
-535 CMRQAW
+535 CMKRAW
-541 FTVIVLVVGLAA
+541 LTVIVLIVALVA
-553 SVYGFGFVKQ
+553 SLYGFTKIKQ
-563 AFFPSSTTPMF
+563 SFFPSSTTPMF
-574 QADIWL
+574 MVDVWM

-588 TNTKLKALES
+588 TNTKLKVLANWLEEKEA
-598 WITQQ
+598 
-603 DGVEH
+603 VEH
-608 VTTTAGKGLQR
+608 ITTTAGQGLQR

-624 APEKSYAAYGEITT
+624 APEKAYAAYGEITT
-638 RVTSYESLDALM
+638 RVRSYEELEPLM
-650 VKFRAHVEQQ
+650 AEFRGYIESS
-660 FPEVNYKLKKIELGP
+660 FPEINYKLKRIELGP
-675 GGGAKIEARLIG
+675 GGGAKIEARIVG
-687 SDPTVLRS
+687 SDPTELRRI
-695 LAAEVQG
+695 AAEV
-702 IMRDD
+702 IDVLNAD
-707 PGATNIRH
+707 NGAHNIRH

-722 VLEPK
+722 VLEPV

-743 DDFLSMSFSG
+743 DELLMMSFSG
-753 LSIGVYRDGTTLM
+753 KNIGVYRDGTTLM
-766 PIVARLPEEERV
+766 PIVSRLPEEERV
-778 DIRNIEGMKIWS
+778 DLRNIEGMKIWS
-790 PALSEFIPLQ
+790 PALGEFIPLQ

-805 YDMRWEDPIIVRKNR
+805 YDIRWEDPLIVRKDR

-825 VMADPDLL
+825 VMADPDPL

-838 ATLQSRLQTKIE
+838 STLQNRLMEKIE
-850 ALEFPPGYSLE
+850 AIEMPSGYYLE

-869 ADAQASL
+869 RDAQESL
-876 FTTMPMGYLFMFLI
+876 FKTMPLGYLFMFLI
-890 TVFLFNS
+890 TIFLFNS
-897 IKEPIIVWCTVP
+897 VKEPLIVWLTVP
-909 LALIGV
+909 LAVIGV
-915 TSGLLLLDTPFG
+915 TCGLLLFDTPFG
-927 FMALLGFLSLSGMV
+927 FMALLGFLSLSGML

-955 MKLGKDPYVAV
+955 MKSGKDPYVAV

-981 ITTILGMIPL
+981 ITTILGLVPL

-1022 YRLFHSVRV
+1022 YRLFHKVKV
-1031 PNGREPSD
+1031 HN
-1039 PSAQGMQEATQ
+1039 

>member
-1 MTNSNQTPR
+1 MSEQNKVPQS
-10 ADDDI
+10 DDDV

-23 RNRVISWMIS
+23 RNRVISWMVS
-33 LIFLIGGAAA
+33 LIFLIGGIAA

-97 ISSRGLSQITVTMK
+97 ISNRGLSQITVTMK

-125 LRRKVNDLKGS
+125 LRRKVNDLKVT
-136 LPPGVND
+136 LPPGVNE

-174 DYLRRELELIDG
+174 DYLRRELELVDG

-203 ISMKRLSSLGLSPST
+203 VSMKKLSSIGLSPNT

-223 STQNVV
+223 STQNIV
-229 SDAGAVR
+229 SDAGAIR
-236 IGSEYIRIQP
+236 IGDEYIRIQP

-251 NVDQLGDLI
+251 SVDELGDLLI
-260 LTESGAQGL
+260 TESGAQGL
-269 IYLRDVAEITRGYI
+269 IFLKDVAEIKRGYV
-283 EVPSNIITFNGHLAL
+283 EVPSNIINFNGSLAL
-298 NLGVSFAQGVNV
+298 NVGVSFAQGVNV
-310 VEVGQRFDRRLAELK
+310 VEVGKAFDRRLAELK

-330 GVEIAEIYSQPKE
+330 GVEISEIYSQPKE
-343 VDKSVSGFVVSLG
+343 VDKSVSGFVISLA
-356 QAVAI
+356 QAVGI
-361 VIVVLLFFMGLRSG
+361 VIIVLLFFMGLRSG

-393 KYFAI
+393 KYLAI

-496 ITPFFADI
+496 LTPFFADI
-504 FFKGQKNAAG
+504 FFKGQKIKQGEGEEN
-514 SEDADPYN
+514 DPYN
-522 GIIFVVYRRFLQL
+522 GIIFVAYKKFLEF
-535 CMRQAW
+535 CMRRAW
-541 FTVIVLVVGLAA
+541 LTVVVLIVGLGA
-553 SVYGFGFVKQ
+553 SVYGFTLVKQ
-563 AFFPSSTTPMF
+563 SFFPSSTTPIF
-574 QADIWL
+574 QLDVWL

-588 TNTKLKALES
+588 TNDKLKELES
-598 WITQQ
+598 WLAEQ
-603 DGVEH
+603 EH
-608 VTTTAGKGLQR
+608 VDHITTTAGKGLQR

-638 RVTSYESLDALM
+638 RVDNYEALAPLM
-650 VKFRAHVEQQ
+650 ARFRDHLKANY
-660 FPEVNYKLKKIELGP
+660 PEINYKLKQIELGP
-675 GGGAKIEARLIG
+675 GGGAKIEARIIG
-687 SDPTVLRS
+687 SDPTVLRTIT
-695 LAAEVQG
+695 AQVMD
-702 IMRDD
+702 IMYAD

-715 DWRERTK
+715 DWRERTQ
-722 VLEPK
+722 VLEPQ

-753 LSIGVYRDGTTLM
+753 MTIGLYRDGTTLM
-766 PIVARLPEEERV
+766 PIVARLPEDERI

-790 PALSEFIPLQ
+790 PAQSEFIPLQ
-800 QVTLG
+800 QVTMG

-825 VMADPDLL
+825 VMADPDIL

-838 ATLQSRLQTKIE
+838 STLQKRLQPQIE
-850 ALEFPPGYSLE
+850 AIQMPPGYSLE

-869 ADAQASL
+869 GDAQESL

-897 IKEPIIVWCTVP
+897 IKEPLIVWLTVP

-915 TSGLLLLDTPFG
+915 TTGLLALNTPFG

-955 MKLGKDPYVAV
+955 MKSGKEAYDAV
-966 VDAALSRVRPVCMAA
+966 VDAAVSRVRPVCMAA

-1012 VLTLIVVPVL
+1012 ILTLIVVPVL
-1022 YRLFHSVRV
+1022 YRLFHKVSV
-1031 PNGREPSD
+1031 PK
-1039 PSAQGMQEATQ
+1039 

>member
-1 MTNSNQTPR
+1 MSEQNKVPQS
-10 ADDDI
+10 DDDV

-23 RNRVISWMIS
+23 RNRVISWMVS
-33 LIFLIGGAAA
+33 LIFLIGGIAA

-97 ISSRGLSQITVTMK
+97 ISNRGLSQITVTMK

-125 LRRKVNDLKGS
+125 LRRKVNDLKVT
-136 LPPGVND
+136 LPPGVNE

-174 DYLRRELELIDG
+174 DYLRRELELVDG

-203 ISMKRLSSLGLSPST
+203 VSMKKLSSIGLSPNT

-223 STQNVV
+223 STQNIV
-229 SDAGAVR
+229 SDAGAIR
-236 IGSEYIRIQP
+236 IGDEYIRIQP

-251 NVDQLGDLI
+251 SVDELGDLLI
-260 LTESGAQGL
+260 TESGAQGL
-269 IYLRDVAEITRGYI
+269 IFLKDVAEIKRGYV
-283 EVPSNIITFNGHLAL
+283 EVPSNIINFNGSLAL
-298 NLGVSFAQGVNV
+298 NVGVSFAQGVNV
-310 VEVGQRFDRRLAELK
+310 VEVGKAFDRRLAELK

-330 GVEIAEIYSQPKE
+330 GVEISEIYSQPKE
-343 VDKSVSGFVVSLG
+343 VDKSVSGFVISLA
-356 QAVAI
+356 QAVGI
-361 VIVVLLFFMGLRSG
+361 VIIVLLFFMGLRSG

-393 KYFAI
+393 KYLAI

-496 ITPFFADI
+496 LTPFFADI
-504 FFKGQKNAAG
+504 FFKGQKIKQGEGEEN
-514 SEDADPYN
+514 DPYN
-522 GIIFVVYRRFLQL
+522 GIIFVAYKKFLEF
-535 CMRQAW
+535 CMRRAW
-541 FTVIVLVVGLAA
+541 LTVVVLIVGLGA
-553 SVYGFGFVKQ
+553 SVYGFTLVKQ
-563 AFFPSSTTPMF
+563 SFFPSSTTPIF
-574 QADIWL
+574 QLDVWL

-588 TNTKLKALES
+588 TNDKLKELES
-598 WITQQ
+598 WLTEQ
-603 DGVEH
+603 EH
-608 VTTTAGKGLQR
+608 VDHITTTAGKGLQR

-638 RVTSYESLDALM
+638 RVDNYEALAPLM
-650 VKFRAHVEQQ
+650 ARFRDHLKANY
-660 FPEVNYKLKKIELGP
+660 PEINYKLKQIELGP
-675 GGGAKIEARLIG
+675 GGGAKIEARIIG
-687 SDPTVLRS
+687 SDPTVLRTI
-695 LAAEVQG
+695 AAQVMD
-702 IMRDD
+702 IMYAD

-715 DWRERTK
+715 DWRERTQ
-722 VLEPK
+722 VLEPQ

-753 LSIGVYRDGTTLM
+753 MTIGLYRDGTTLM
-766 PIVARLPEEERV
+766 PIVARLPEDERI

-790 PALSEFIPLQ
+790 PAQSEFIPLQ
-800 QVTLG
+800 QVTMG

-825 VMADPDLL
+825 VMADPDIL

-838 ATLQSRLQTKIE
+838 STLQKRLQPQIE
-850 ALEFPPGYSLE
+850 AIQMPPGYSLE

-869 ADAQASL
+869 GDAQESL

-897 IKEPIIVWCTVP
+897 IKEPLIVWLTVP

-915 TSGLLLLDTPFG
+915 TTGLLALNTPFG

-955 MKLGKDPYVAV
+955 MKSGKEAYDAV
-966 VDAALSRVRPVCMAA
+966 VDAAVSRVRPVCMAA

-1012 VLTLIVVPVL
+1012 ILTLIVVPVL
-1022 YRLFHSVRV
+1022 YRLFHKVSV
-1031 PNGREPSD
+1031 PK
-1039 PSAQGMQEATQ
+1039 

>member
-1 MTNSNQTPR
+1 MSENKNNMPQSDQ
-10 ADDDI
+10 DV

-23 RNRVISWMIS
+23 RNKVISWMIS
-33 LIFLIGGAAA
+33 LIFLIGGLMA

-84 AIQQLTY
+84 AVQQLPY

-111 NNYGPDDLP
+111 NNYGPDALP

-125 LRRKVNDLKGS
+125 LRRKVNDQKRY
-136 LPPGVND
+136 LPPGVEE
-143 PQVIDDF
+143 PKVVDDF
-150 GDVYGILLA
+150 GDVYGILFA

-174 DYLRRELELIDG
+174 DYLRRELELVDG
-186 VSKVS
+186 VGKVS
-191 VSGQQQEQVFIE
+191 VSGTQQEQVFIE
-203 ISMKRLSSLGLSPST
+203 TSIKRLSNLGISPDT

-223 STQNVV
+223 STQNIVG
-229 SDAGAVR
+229 DAGATR
-236 IGSEYIRIQP
+236 IGNEYIRIQP

-251 NVDQLGDLI
+251 DVSQLGNLI
-260 LTESGAQGL
+260 VTDSGTDGL
-269 IYLRDVAEITRGYI
+269 IYLRDVADIKQGYI
-283 EVPSNIITFNGHLAL
+283 DVPSNIINYNGKLAI
-298 NLGVSFAQGVNV
+298 NVGISFATGVNV
-310 VEVGQRFDRRLAELK
+310 VDVGKKIEQRLEELK
-325 YQQPV
+325 SQQPL
-330 GVEIAEIYSQPKE
+330 GIDISKIYSQPVE
-343 VDKSVSGFVVSLG
+343 VEKSVSGFVVSLG

-361 VIVVLLFFMGLRSG
+361 VIIVLLLFMGLRSG

-393 KYFAI
+393 KFFAI

-416 DNAIVVVEGI
+416 DNAIVIVEGI
-426 LIGTQ
+426 LIGTK

-450 LLGATVIAVTAF
+450 LLGATVIAITAF
-462 APIGLSEDS
+462 APIGLSDDS

-479 FTVLLISLMLSW
+479 FVVLLISLMLSW

-496 ITPFFADI
+496 LTPFFADM
-504 FFKGQKNAAG
+504 FFKGMK
-514 SEDADPYN
+514 SEKADDQTELYN
-522 GIIFVVYRRFLQL
+522 GFVFTTYKAFLEF
-535 CMRQAW
+535 CMRRAW
-541 FTVIVLVVGLAA
+541 FTVAVLIGGLVA
-553 SVYGFGFVKQ
+553 SLYGFTFIKQ
-563 AFFPSSTTPMF
+563 SFFPSSTTPMF
-574 QADIWL
+574 LVDVWM

-588 TNTKLKALES
+588 TNDKLHELQS
-598 WITQQ
+598 WLSKQKS
-603 DGVEH
+603 VEH
-608 VTTTAGKGLQR
+608 VTTTAGKGLPR

-624 APEKSYAAYGEITT
+624 SSEKSYPAYGEIIT
-638 RVTSYESLDALM
+638 RVDNYESLPKLM
-650 VKFRAHVEQQ
+650 ADFQSYVEKNY
-660 FPEVNYKLKKIELGP
+660 PELDYKLKQIQLGP
-675 GGGAKIEARLIG
+675 SSGSKIEARIIG
-687 SDPTVLRS
+687 SDPTVLRTI
-695 LAAEVQG
+695 AAKVSE
-702 IMRDD
+702 IMHND

-722 VLEPK
+722 VLEPQ

-743 DDFLSMSFSG
+743 DDFLAMSFSG
-753 LSIGVYRDGTTLM
+753 KSVGIYRDGTTLM
-766 PIVARLPEEERV
+766 PIVARLPDDERV
-778 DIRNIEGMKIWS
+778 DIRNIDGINIWS
-790 PALSEFIPLQ
+790 PAISDYIPLQ
-800 QVTLG
+800 QVAQG
-805 YDMRWEDPIIVRKNR
+805 YEMFWEDPLIIRKDR

-825 VMADPDLL
+825 VMADPDIL
-833 GEETA
+833 GDETA
-838 ATLQSRLQTKIE
+838 ATLQARLTPLVDAIE
-850 ALEFPPGYSLE
+850 LPPGYTLE

-869 ADAQASL
+869 RDAQASL
-876 FTTMPMGYLFMFLI
+876 FTTMPMGYLFMFII
-890 TVFLFNS
+890 TVLLFKTV
-897 IKEPIIVWCTVP
+897 KEPVIVWLTVP
-909 LALIGV
+909 LAIIGV
-915 TSGLLLLDTPFG
+915 TIGLLALNTPFG
-927 FMALLGFLSLSGMV
+927 FMALLGFLSLSGML

-955 MKLGKDPYVAV
+955 IKSGKQAY
-966 VDAALSRVRPVCMAA
+966 DAIVEASLSRVRPVCMAA

-1022 YRLFHSVRV
+1022 YKMFHRI
-1031 PNGREPSD
+1031 
-1039 PSAQGMQEATQ
+1039 ATPA

>member
-1 MTNSNQTPR
+1 MSEQNKVPQN
-10 ADDDI
+10 DDDV

-23 RNRVISWMIS
+23 KNRVISWMVS
-33 LIFLIGGAAA
+33 LIFLIGGVSA

-97 ISSRGLSQITVTMK
+97 ISNRGLSQITVSMK
-111 NNYGPDDLP
+111 NNYGPNDLP

-136 LPPGVND
+136 LPPGVNT

-167 KELLDYV
+167 RELLDYV
-174 DYLRRELELIDG
+174 DYLRRELELVNG

-203 ISMKRLSSLGLSPST
+203 ISMKKLSSLGLSPDT

-229 SDAGAVR
+229 SDAGAIR
-236 IGSEYIRIQP
+236 IGDEYIRIQP
-246 TGEFQ
+246 TGQFQ
-251 NVDQLGDLI
+251 SVDELGDLLI
-260 LTESGAQGL
+260 NESGAQGL
-269 IYLRDVAEITRGYI
+269 IFLKDVAEVKRGYI
-283 EVPSNIITFNGHLAL
+283 EVPTNIVNFNGSLAL

-310 VEVGQRFDRRLAELK
+310 VEVGKVFDRRLAELK

-330 GVEIAEIYSQPKE
+330 GIEISEIYSQPKE
-343 VDKSVSGFVVSLG
+343 VDKSVSGFVISLA
-356 QAVAI
+356 QAVGI
-361 VIVVLLFFMGLRSG
+361 VIIVLLFFMGLRSG

-393 KYFAI
+393 KYLAI

-450 LLGATVIAVTAF
+450 LLGATIIAVTAF
-462 APIGLSEDS
+462 APIGLSQDA

-496 ITPFFADI
+496 LTPFFADI
-504 FFKGQKNAAG
+504 FFKGQKIKQTEGEEN
-514 SEDADPYN
+514 DPYN
-522 GIIFVVYRRFLQL
+522 GIVFVAYKNFLEF
-535 CMRQAW
+535 CMRRAW
-541 FTVIVLVVGLAA
+541 FTVVVLTVGLGA
-553 SVYGFGFVKQ
+553 SVYGFTLVKQ
-563 AFFPSSTTPMF
+563 SFFPSSTTPIF
-574 QADIWL
+574 QLDVWL

-588 TNTKLKALES
+588 TNDKLNELER
-598 WITQQ
+598 WLAQQ
-603 DGVEH
+603 EYVEH

-638 RVTSYESLDALM
+638 RMDNYEALEPLM
-650 VKFRAHVEQQ
+650 ARFRAHLKANY
-660 FPEVNYKLKKIELGP
+660 PEINYKLKQIELGP

-687 SDPTVLRS
+687 SDPTVLRT
-695 LAAEVQG
+695 LAAQVMD
-702 IMRDD
+702 IMYAD
-707 PGATNIRH
+707 PTATNIRH
-715 DWRERTK
+715 DWRERTQ
-722 VLEPK
+722 VLEPQ

-743 DDFLSMSFSG
+743 DDLLSMSFSG
-753 LSIGVYRDGTTLM
+753 MTIGLYRDGTTLM
-766 PIVARLPEEERV
+766 PIVARLPEGERI

-790 PALSEFIPLQ
+790 PAKSEFIPLQ
-800 QVTLG
+800 QVTMG
-805 YDMRWEDPIIVRKNR
+805 YELRWEDPIIVRKNR

-825 VMADPDLL
+825 VMADPDIL

-838 ATLQSRLQTKIE
+838 STLQKRLQPQIE
-850 ALEFPPGYSLE
+850 AIEMPSGYSIE

-869 ADAQASL
+869 GDAQKSL
-876 FTTMPMGYLFMFLI
+876 FSTMPMGYLFMFLI

-897 IKEPIIVWCTVP
+897 VKEPLIVWLTVP

-915 TSGLLLLDTPFG
+915 TTGLLALNTPFG

-955 MKLGKDPYVAV
+955 MKSGKVAYNAV
-966 VDAALSRVRPVCMAA
+966 VDAAVSRVRPVCMAA

-1022 YRLFHSVRV
+1022 YRLFHKVAV
-1031 PNGREPSD
+1031 PK
-1039 PSAQGMQEATQ
+1039 

>member
-1 MTNSNQTPR
+1 MSEQNKVPQS
-10 ADDDI
+10 DDDV

-23 RNRVISWMIS
+23 RNRVISWMVS
-33 LIFLIGGAAA
+33 LIFLIGGIAA

-97 ISSRGLSQITVTMK
+97 ISNRGLSQITVTMK

-125 LRRKVNDLKGS
+125 LRRKVNDLKVT
-136 LPPGVND
+136 LPPGVNE

-174 DYLRRELELIDG
+174 DYLRRELELVDG

-203 ISMKRLSSLGLSPST
+203 VSMKKLSSIGLSPNT

-223 STQNVV
+223 STQNIV
-229 SDAGAVR
+229 SDAGAIR
-236 IGSEYIRIQP
+236 IGDEYIRIQP

-251 NVDQLGDLI
+251 SVDELGDLLI
-260 LTESGAQGL
+260 TESGAQGL
-269 IYLRDVAEITRGYI
+269 IFLKDVAEIKRGYV
-283 EVPSNIITFNGHLAL
+283 EVPSNIINFNGSLAL
-298 NLGVSFAQGVNV
+298 NVGVSFAQGVNV
-310 VEVGQRFDRRLAELK
+310 VEVGKAFDRRLAELK

-330 GVEIAEIYSQPKE
+330 GVEISEIYSQPKE
-343 VDKSVSGFVVSLG
+343 VDKSVSGFVISLA
-356 QAVAI
+356 QAVGI
-361 VIVVLLFFMGLRSG
+361 VIIVLLFFMGLRSG

-393 KYFAI
+393 KYLAI

-479 FTVLLISLMLSW
+479 FTLLLISLMLSW

-496 ITPFFADI
+496 LTPFFADI
-504 FFKGQKNAAG
+504 FFKGQKIKQGEGEEN
-514 SEDADPYN
+514 DPYN
-522 GIIFVVYRRFLQL
+522 GIIFVAYKKFLEF
-535 CMRQAW
+535 CMRRAW
-541 FTVIVLVVGLAA
+541 LTVVVLIVGLGA
-553 SVYGFGFVKQ
+553 SVYGFTLVKQ
-563 AFFPSSTTPMF
+563 SFFPSSTTPIF
-574 QADIWL
+574 QLDVWL

-588 TNTKLKALES
+588 TNDKLKELES
-598 WITQQ
+598 WLAEQ
-603 DGVEH
+603 EH
-608 VTTTAGKGLQR
+608 VDHITTTAGKGLQR

-638 RVTSYESLDALM
+638 RVDNYEALAPLM
-650 VKFRAHVEQQ
+650 ARFRDHLKANY
-660 FPEVNYKLKKIELGP
+660 PEINYKLKQIELGP
-675 GGGAKIEARLIG
+675 GGGAKIEARIIG
-687 SDPTVLRS
+687 SDPTVLRTI
-695 LAAEVQG
+695 AAQVMD
-702 IMRDD
+702 IMYAD

-715 DWRERTK
+715 DWRERTQ
-722 VLEPK
+722 VLEPQ

-753 LSIGVYRDGTTLM
+753 MTIGLYRDGTTLM
-766 PIVARLPEEERV
+766 PIVARLPEDERI

-790 PALSEFIPLQ
+790 PAQSEFIPLQ
-800 QVTLG
+800 QVTMG

-825 VMADPDLL
+825 VMADPDIL

-838 ATLQSRLQTKIE
+838 STLQKRLQPQIE
-850 ALEFPPGYSLE
+850 AIQMPPGYSLE

-869 ADAQASL
+869 GDAQESL

-897 IKEPIIVWCTVP
+897 IKEPLIVWLTVP

-915 TSGLLLLDTPFG
+915 TTGLLALNTPFG

-955 MKLGKDPYVAV
+955 MKSGKEAYDAV
-966 VDAALSRVRPVCMAA
+966 VDAAVSRVRPVCMAA

-1012 VLTLIVVPVL
+1012 ILTLIVVPVL
-1022 YRLFHSVRV
+1022 YRLFHKVSV
-1031 PNGREPSD
+1031 PK
-1039 PSAQGMQEATQ
+1039 

>member
-1 MTNSNQTPR
+1 MSEQNKVPQS
-10 ADDDI
+10 DDDV

-23 RNRVISWMIS
+23 RNRVISWMVS
-33 LIFLIGGAAA
+33 LIFLIGGIAA

-97 ISSRGLSQITVTMK
+97 ISNRGLSQITVTMK

-125 LRRKVNDLKGS
+125 LRRKVNDLKVT
-136 LPPGVND
+136 LPPGVNE

-174 DYLRRELELIDG
+174 DYLRRELELVDG

-203 ISMKRLSSLGLSPST
+203 VSMKKLSSIGLSPNT

-223 STQNVV
+223 STQNIV
-229 SDAGAVR
+229 SDAGAIR
-236 IGSEYIRIQP
+236 IGDEYIRIQP

-251 NVDQLGDLI
+251 SVDELGDLLI
-260 LTESGAQGL
+260 TESGAQGL
-269 IYLRDVAEITRGYI
+269 IFLKDVAEIKRGYV
-283 EVPSNIITFNGHLAL
+283 EVPSNIINFNGSLAL
-298 NLGVSFAQGVNV
+298 NVGVSFAQGVNV
-310 VEVGQRFDRRLAELK
+310 VEVGKAFDRRLAELK

-330 GVEIAEIYSQPKE
+330 GVEISEIYSQPKE
-343 VDKSVSGFVVSLG
+343 VDKSVSGFVISLA
-356 QAVAI
+356 QAVGI
-361 VIVVLLFFMGLRSG
+361 VIIVLLFFMGLRSG

-393 KYFAI
+393 KYLAI

-496 ITPFFADI
+496 LTPFFADI
-504 FFKGQKNAAG
+504 FFKGQKIKQGEGEEN
-514 SEDADPYN
+514 DPYN
-522 GIIFVVYRRFLQL
+522 GIIFVAYKKFLEF
-535 CMRQAW
+535 CMRRAW
-541 FTVIVLVVGLAA
+541 LTVVVLIVGLGA
-553 SVYGFGFVKQ
+553 SVYGFTLVKQ
-563 AFFPSSTTPMF
+563 SFFPSSTTPIF
-574 QADIWL
+574 QLDVWL

-588 TNTKLKALES
+588 TNDKLKELES
-598 WITQQ
+598 WLAEQ
-603 DGVEH
+603 EH
-608 VTTTAGKGLQR
+608 VDHITTTAGKGLQR

-638 RVTSYESLDALM
+638 RVDNYEALAPLIAR
-650 VKFRAHVEQQ
+650 FRDHLKANY
-660 FPEVNYKLKKIELGP
+660 PEINYKLKQIELGP
-675 GGGAKIEARLIG
+675 GGGAKIEARIIG
-687 SDPTVLRS
+687 SDPTVLRTI
-695 LAAEVQG
+695 AAQLMD
-702 IMRDD
+702 IMYAD

-715 DWRERTK
+715 DWRERTQ
-722 VLEPK
+722 VLEPQ

-753 LSIGVYRDGTTLM
+753 MTIGLYRDGTTLM
-766 PIVARLPEEERV
+766 PIVARLPEDERI

-790 PALSEFIPLQ
+790 PAQSEFIPLQ
-800 QVTLG
+800 QVTMG

-825 VMADPDLL
+825 VMADPDIL

-838 ATLQSRLQTKIE
+838 STLQKRLQPQIE
-850 ALEFPPGYSLE
+850 AIQMPPGYSLE

-869 ADAQASL
+869 GDAQESL

-897 IKEPIIVWCTVP
+897 IKEPLIVWLTVP

-915 TSGLLLLDTPFG
+915 TTGLLALNTPFG

-955 MKLGKDPYVAV
+955 MKSGKEAYDAV
-966 VDAALSRVRPVCMAA
+966 VDAAVSRVRPVCMAA

-1012 VLTLIVVPVL
+1012 ILTLIVVPVL
-1022 YRLFHSVRV
+1022 YRLFHKVSV
-1031 PNGREPSD
+1031 PK
-1039 PSAQGMQEATQ
+1039 

>member
-1 MTNSNQTPR
+1 MSDLNKSAPQS
-10 ADDDI
+10 DDDV

-23 RNRVISWMIS
+23 RNRVISWMVA
-33 LIFLIGGAAA
+33 LIFLIGGIAA

-76 EVTYPLEK
+76 EVTYPIEK

-125 LRRKVNDLKGS
+125 LRRKVNDLKGT
-136 LPPGVND
+136 LPPGVNE

-174 DYLRRELELIDG
+174 DYLRRELELVDG

-203 ISMKRLSSLGLSPST
+203 VSMKKLSSIGLSPDT

-229 SDAGAVR
+229 SDAGAIR
-236 IGSEYIRIQP
+236 IGDEYIRIQP

-251 NVDQLGDLI
+251 SVDELGDLLI
-260 LTESGAQGL
+260 TESGAQGL
-269 IYLRDVAEITRGYI
+269 IFLKDVAEIKRGYV
-283 EVPSNIITFNGHLAL
+283 EVPNNIINFNGSLAL
-298 NLGVSFAQGVNV
+298 NVGVSFAEGVNV
-310 VEVGQRFDRRLAELK
+310 VEVGKAFDHRLAELK

-330 GVEIAEIYSQPKE
+330 GIEISEIYSQPKE
-343 VDKSVSGFVVSLG
+343 VDKSVSGFVVSLA
-356 QAVAI
+356 QAVGI
-361 VIVVLLFFMGLRSG
+361 VIIVLLFFMGLRSG

-393 KYFAI
+393 KYLAI

-496 ITPFFADI
+496 LTPFFADI
-504 FFKGQKNAAG
+504 FFKGQKIKQGEGEEN
-514 SEDADPYN
+514 DPYN
-522 GIIFVVYRRFLQL
+522 GVIFVIYKKFLQF
-535 CMRQAW
+535 CMRRAW
-541 FTVIVLVVGLAA
+541 FTVVVLIAGLAA
-553 SVYGFGFVKQ
+553 SVYGFTFVKQ
-563 AFFPSSTTPMF
+563 AFFPSSTTPIF
-574 QADIWL
+574 QLDVWM

-588 TNTKLKALES
+588 TNTTLKELES
-598 WITQQ
+598 WLAKQ
-603 DGVEH
+603 EH
-608 VTTTAGKGLQR
+608 VDHITTTAGKGLQR

-638 RVTSYESLDALM
+638 RMENYEALKPLM
-650 VKFRAHVEQQ
+650 AKFREYLKANY
-660 FPEVNYKLKKIELGP
+660 PEINYKLKQIELGP
-675 GGGAKIEARLIG
+675 GGGAKIEARIIG
-687 SDPTVLRS
+687 SDPTVLRTI
-695 LAAEVQG
+695 AAQVKD
-702 IMRDD
+702 IMYAD
-707 PGATNIRH
+707 PQATNIRH
-715 DWRERTK
+715 DWRERTQ
-722 VLEPK
+722 VLEPQ

-753 LSIGVYRDGTTLM
+753 MTIGLYRDGTTLM
-766 PIVARLPEEERV
+766 PIVARLPEDERI

-790 PALSEFIPLQ
+790 PAQSEFIPLQ
-800 QVTLG
+800 QVTMG

-825 VMADPDLL
+825 VMADPDIL

-838 ATLQSRLQTKIE
+838 STLQKRLQPQIE
-850 ALEFPPGYSLE
+850 AIQLPPGYSLE

-869 ADAQASL
+869 GDAQESL

-897 IKEPIIVWCTVP
+897 IKEPLIVWLTVP

-915 TSGLLLLDTPFG
+915 TTGLLALNTPFG

-955 MKLGKDPYVAV
+955 MKSGKEAYDAV
-966 VDAALSRVRPVCMAA
+966 VDAAVSRVRPVCMAA

-1022 YRLFHSVRV
+1022 YRLFHKVAV
-1031 PNGREPSD
+1031 PKQ
-1039 PSAQGMQEATQ
+1039 A